1 MRQYGSHS
9 NYALFHCQRN
19 NAKLVNLPKFT
30 VLQLKWLGAISRR
43 QLGRPKKHEGGW
55 ESTNKRICI
64 ANEMFGK
71 WRRLRDKLN
80 LVNDDAMARFLLATA
95 EQASKEQTGGARN
108 QLDRERLVKLI
119 PVNI

>member
-1 MRQYGSHS
+1 
-9 NYALFHCQRN
+9 
-19 NAKLVNLPKFT
+19 
-30 VLQLKWLGAISRR
+30 
-43 QLGRPKKHEGGW
+43 
-55 ESTNKRICI
+55 
-64 ANEMFGK
+64 MFGK